1 MSEFVSVS
9 VAAKKLYVSVDT
21 IYNMLKD
28 GRLGGRYSKGINNKR
43 GSWLVSNE
51 SIELFKKYT
60 TVISSYELKEKNEQ
74 GTLF

>member
-43 GSWLVSNE
+43 GSWLVSIK
-51 SIELFKKYT
+51 SIELFQENT
-60 TVISSYELKEKNEQ
+60 TIRSCYEIQKSSQ
-74 GTLF
+74 RTLF